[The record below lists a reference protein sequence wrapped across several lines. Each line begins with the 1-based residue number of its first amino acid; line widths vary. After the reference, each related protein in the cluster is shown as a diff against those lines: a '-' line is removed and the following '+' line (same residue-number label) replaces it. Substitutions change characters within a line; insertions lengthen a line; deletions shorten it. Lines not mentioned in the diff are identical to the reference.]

1 MDELKNGCN
10 KLIVGFTNVVELE
23 KLGFVIVNNKFKL
36 LNAITIIMHQ
46 NNNIVNELSVKQKEN
61 ILDVYNTINLDNI
74 FK

>member
-1 MDELKNGCN
+1 MNELKDVYN

-23 KLGFVIVNNKFKL
+23 KLGFAIVNNKFKL
-36 LNAITIIMHQ
+36 LNTMTIIMHQ
-46 NNNIVNELSVKQKEN
+46 NNNVINELSVKQKEN

>member
-1 MDELKNGCN
+1 MDELKDVCN

-23 KLGFVIVNNKFKL
+23 KLGFAIVDNKFKL
-36 LNAITIIMHQ
+36 LNAMTIIMHQ
-46 NNNIVNELSVKQKEN
+46 NNNVINELSVKQKEN

>member
-1 MDELKNGCN
+1 MNELKDVCN

-23 KLGFVIVNNKFKL
+23 KLGFAIVNNKFKL
-36 LNAITIIMHQ
+36 LNTMTIIMHQ
-46 NNNIVNELSVKQKEN
+46 NNNVINELSVKQKEN

>member
-1 MDELKNGCN
+1 MNELKDVYN

-23 KLGFVIVNNKFKL
+23 KLGFAIVNNKFKL
-36 LNAITIIMHQ
+36 LNTMTIITHQ
-46 NNNIVNELSVKQKEN
+46 NNNVITELSVKQKEN

>member
-1 MDELKNGCN
+1 MEELKDVCN

-23 KLGFVIVNNKFKL
+23 KLGFAIVNNKFKL
-36 LNAITIIMHQ
+36 LNAMTIIMHQ
-46 NNNIVNELSVKQKEN
+46 NNNVINELSVKQKEN

>member
-1 MDELKNGCN
+1 MNELKDVYN

-23 KLGFVIVNNKFKL
+23 KLGFAIVNNKFNL
-36 LNAITIIMHQ
+36 LNTMNIIVHQ
-46 NNNIVNELSVKQKEN
+46 NNNVINELSIKQKEN

>member
-1 MDELKNGCN
+1 MNELKDVYN

-23 KLGFVIVNNKFKL
+23 KLGFAIVNNKFKL
-36 LNAITIIMHQ
+36 LNTMTIIMHQ
-46 NNNIVNELSVKQKEN
+46 NNNVITELSVKQKEN

>member
-1 MDELKNGCN
+1 MNELKDVCN

-23 KLGFVIVNNKFKL
+23 KLGFAIVNNKFKL
-36 LNAITIIMHQ
+36 LNTMTIIMHQ
-46 NNNIVNELSVKQKEN
+46 NNNVINELFVKQKEN

>member
-1 MDELKNGCN
+1 MDELKDVCN

-36 LNAITIIMHQ
+36 LNAATIIMHQ
-46 NNNIVNELSVKQKEN
+46 NNNVVNESSVKQKEN
-61 ILDVYNTINLDNI
+61 ILDVYDTINLDNI